1 MSAAGTT
8 RLCRATTDEAI
19 HNQIT
24 TTQGFSGA
32 SIAPLRAASRLN
44 PFGVTYR
51 SALTPP
57 AIDAAQN
64 PGKNPK
70 KWGVDRP
77 RSFRNVRKVLSA
89 AGATF
94 DDVVDMVTYH
104 TDARDLELF
113 IKVKDRYFTNLERL
127 PTWTA
132 IGVSFLAMPG
142 LFAEI
147 KCTAL
152 LPD

>member
-1 MSAAGTT
+1 MPRRETVVPEDMKDVHERFRYSPGVKAGPFLFMAGQLG
-8 RLCRATTDEAI
+8 RDE
-19 HNQIT
+19 H
-24 TTQGFSGA
+24 
-32 SIAPLRAASRLN
+32 LH
-44 PFGVTYR
+44 VVE
-51 SALTPP
+51 
-57 AIDAAQN
+57 DKEAQ
-64 PGKNPK
+64 
-70 KWGVDRP
+70 
-77 RSFRNVRKVLSA
+77 FAQAFENVEKILSA

-104 TDARDLELF
+104 TDMRDLQLF
-113 IKVKDRYFTNLERL
+113 IEVKDRFFTNLERL

-132 IGVSFLAMPG
+132 IGVAALAMPG

>member
-1 MSAAGTT
+1 MPRRETVTPEDMKEVHERFRYSPGVKAGPLLFMAGQLG
-8 RLCRATTDEAI
+8 RDE
-19 HNQIT
+19 H
-24 TTQGFSGA
+24 
-32 SIAPLRAASRLN
+32 LN
-44 PFGVTYR
+44 VVE
-51 SALTPP
+51 
-57 AIDAAQN
+57 DKEAQ
-64 PGKNPK
+64 
-70 KWGVDRP
+70 
-77 RSFRNVRKVLSA
+77 FAQAFENVEKVLSA

-104 TDARDLELF
+104 TDMRDLQLF
-113 IKVKDRYFTNLERL
+113 IKVKDRFLTNLERL

-132 IGVSFLAMPG
+132 IGVTVLAMPG

>member
-1 MSAAGTT
+1 MPRRETVVPEDMKDVHERFRYSPGVKAGPLLFMAGQLG
-8 RLCRATTDEAI
+8 RDEHLNVVEDKGA
-19 HNQIT
+19 QF
-24 TTQGFSGA
+24 TQAFE
-32 SIAPLRAASRLN
+32 N
-44 PFGVTYR
+44 
-51 SALTPP
+51 
-57 AIDAAQN
+57 
-64 PGKNPK
+64 
-70 KWGVDRP
+70 VD
-77 RSFRNVRKVLSA
+77 KILSV

-104 TDARDLELF
+104 TDMRDLQLF
-113 IKVKDRYFTNLERL
+113 IEVKDRFFTNLERL

-132 IGVSFLAMPG
+132 IGVAALAMPG